1 MWGEGEGEDEG
12 DSTAAIM
19 NAFTDDRWDGFRM
32 ISMLD
37 RSFLCSRSCTVIKR
51 E

>member
-19 NAFTDDRWDGFRM
+19 NASRTTVGMDFDDFNA
-32 ISMLD
+32 
-37 RSFLCSRSCTVIKR
+37 
-51 E
+51 